1 MKRFFHP
8 FMHLLVLFLLSLLM
22 MVAATVVGVFG
33 GVGEPKDGGSWWPW
47 MAWQALSQ
55 VLMFALPALAVAW
68 MYYRED
74 QCRWLRLDFSGR
86 RWLLALAGVVTML
99 LLVPLTDWLTTWNDA
114 LHLPRALAPVEESLR
129 AAGEQSQG
137 MLERL
142 MRETSPWAS
151 LLCVALVPAVCEELF
166 FRAGIQNLLQRWW
179 SPVRADGTATAVGMH
194 AAVWVTAALFSLAHF
209 EVFAF
214 LPRLLLGALLGYL
227 YVGGG
232 SLVVNAMAHFVNN
245 AIVVVAYWM
254 ASSQGVAFDPA
265 EPLAV
270 GWEVTLACS
279 LAAVFL
285 LVVTFGKR
293 LKVSE

>member
-1 MKRFFHP
+1 
-8 FMHLLVLFLLSLLM
+8 MHLLVLFLLSLLM
-22 MVAATVVGVFG
+22 MVASTVVGVLG
-33 GVGEPKDGGSWWPW
+33 GVGAPKDGGAWWPW

-68 MYYRED
+68 LYYRED
-74 QCRWLRLDFSGR
+74 QRRWLRIDVSGR
-86 RWLLALAGVVTML
+86 RWLLALAGVVAML

-114 LHLPRALAPVEESLR
+114 LHLPRALRPVEESLR

-137 MLERL
+137 MLESL
-142 MRETSPWAS
+142 MREVNPWLS

-179 SPVRADGTATAVGMH
+179 SSLRVDGTASAVGVH

-209 EVFAF
+209 EIFAF

-232 SLVVNAMAHFVNN
+232 SLLVNVAAHFVNN
-245 AIVVVAYWM
+245 AIVVVAYWL
-254 ASSQGVAFDPA
+254 ASSRGLGFDPA
-265 EPLAV
+265 APLAI
-270 GWEVTLACS
+270 GWEVTLACTA
-279 LAAVFL
+279 AAVFL
-285 LVVTFGKR
+285 LVATFGKS
-293 LKVSE
+293 LGAKS

>member
-1 MKRFFHP
+1 
-8 FMHLLVLFLLSLLM
+8 MHLLVLFLLSLLM
-22 MVAATVVGVFG
+22 MVASTVVGVLG
-33 GVGEPKDGGSWWPW
+33 GVGAPKDGGAWWPW

-68 MYYRED
+68 LYYRED
-74 QCRWLRLDFSGR
+74 QRRWLRLDVSGR
-86 RWLLALAGVVTML
+86 RWLLALAGVVAML

-114 LHLPRALAPVEESLR
+114 LHLPRALRPVEESLR

-137 MLERL
+137 MLESL
-142 MRETSPWAS
+142 MREVTPWLS

-179 SPVRADGTATAVGMH
+179 SPLRADGTASAVGVH

-209 EVFAF
+209 ELFAF

-232 SLVVNAMAHFVNN
+232 SLLVNVAAHFVNN
-245 AIVVVAYWM
+245 AIVVVAYWL
-254 ASSQGVAFDPA
+254 ASSRGLGFDPA
-265 EPLAV
+265 APLAI
-270 GWEVTLACS
+270 GWEVTLACTA
-279 LAAVFL
+279 AAVFL
-285 LVVTFGKR
+285 LVATFGKS
-293 LKVSE
+293 LGAKS

>member
-1 MKRFFHP
+1 
-8 FMHLLVLFLLSLLM
+8 MHLLVLFLLSLLM
-22 MVAATVVGVFG
+22 MVASTVVGVLG
-33 GVGEPKDGGSWWPW
+33 GVGAPKDGGAWWPW

-68 MYYRED
+68 LYYRED
-74 QCRWLRLDFSGR
+74 QRRWLRLDVSGR
-86 RWLLALAGVVTML
+86 RWLLALAGVVAML

-114 LHLPRALAPVEESLR
+114 LHLPRALRPVEESLR

-137 MLERL
+137 MLESL
-142 MRETSPWAS
+142 MREVNPWLS

-179 SPVRADGTATAVGMH
+179 SPLRADGTASAVGVH

-209 EVFAF
+209 ELFAF

-232 SLVVNAMAHFVNN
+232 SLLVNVAAHFVNN
-245 AIVVVAYWM
+245 AIVVVAYWL
-254 ASSQGVAFDPA
+254 ASSRGLGFDPA
-265 EPLAV
+265 APLAI
-270 GWEVTLACS
+270 GWEVTLACTA
-279 LAAVFL
+279 AAVFL
-285 LVVTFGKR
+285 LVATFGKS
-293 LKVSE
+293 LGTKS

>member
-1 MKRFFHP
+1 
-8 FMHLLVLFLLSLLM
+8 MHLLVLFLLSLLM
-22 MVAATVVGVFG
+22 MVASTVVGVLG
-33 GVGEPKDGGSWWPW
+33 GVGAPKDGGAWWPW

-68 MYYRED
+68 LYYRED
-74 QCRWLRLDFSGR
+74 QRRWLRLDVSGR
-86 RWLLALAGVVTML
+86 RWLLALAGVVAML

-114 LHLPRALAPVEESLR
+114 LHLPRALRPVEESLR

-137 MLERL
+137 MLESL
-142 MRETSPWAS
+142 MREVNPWLS

-179 SPVRADGTATAVGMH
+179 SPLRADGTASAVGVH

-209 EVFAF
+209 EIFAF

-232 SLVVNAMAHFVNN
+232 SLLVNVAAHFVNN
-245 AIVVVAYWM
+245 AIVVVAYWL
-254 ASSQGVAFDPA
+254 ASSRGLGFDPA
-265 EPLAV
+265 APLAI
-270 GWEVTLACS
+270 GWEVTLACTV
-279 LAAVFL
+279 AAVFL
-285 LVVTFGKR
+285 LVATFGKS
-293 LKVSE
+293 LGAKS

>member
-1 MKRFFHP
+1 
-8 FMHLLVLFLLSLLM
+8 MHLLVLFLLSLLM
-22 MVAATVVGVFG
+22 MVASTVVGVLG
-33 GVGEPKDGGSWWPW
+33 GVGAPKDGGAWWPW

-68 MYYRED
+68 LYYRED
-74 QCRWLRLDFSGR
+74 QRRWLRLDVSGR
-86 RWLLALAGVVTML
+86 RWLLALAGVVAML

-114 LHLPRALAPVEESLR
+114 LHLPRALRPVEESLR

-137 MLERL
+137 MLESL
-142 MRETSPWAS
+142 MREVNPWLS

-179 SPVRADGTATAVGMH
+179 SPLRADGTASAVGVH

-209 EVFAF
+209 ELFAF

-232 SLVVNAMAHFVNN
+232 SLLVNVAAHFVNN
-245 AIVVVAYWM
+245 AIVVVAYWL
-254 ASSQGVAFDPA
+254 ASSRGLGFDPA
-265 EPLAV
+265 APLAI
-270 GWEVTLACS
+270 GWEVTLACTV
-279 LAAVFL
+279 AAVFL
-285 LVVTFGKR
+285 LAATFGKS
-293 LKVSE
+293 LGAKS

>member
-1 MKRFFHP
+1 
-8 FMHLLVLFLLSLLM
+8 MHLLVLFLLSLLM
-22 MVAATVVGVFG
+22 MVASTVVGVLG
-33 GVGEPKDGGSWWPW
+33 GVGAPKDGGAWWPW

-68 MYYRED
+68 LYYRED
-74 QCRWLRLDFSGR
+74 QRRWLRLDVSGR
-86 RWLLALAGVVTML
+86 RWLLALAGVVAML

-114 LHLPRALAPVEESLR
+114 LHLPRALRPVEESLR

-137 MLERL
+137 MLESL
-142 MRETSPWAS
+142 MREVNPWLS

-179 SPVRADGTATAVGMH
+179 SPLRADGTASAVGVH

-209 EVFAF
+209 ELFAF

-232 SLVVNAMAHFVNN
+232 SLLVNVAAHFVNN
-245 AIVVVAYWM
+245 AIVVVAYWL
-254 ASSQGVAFDPA
+254 ASSRGLGFDPA
-265 EPLAV
+265 APLAI

-279 LAAVFL
+279 VAAVFL
-285 LVVTFGKR
+285 LVATFGKS
-293 LKVSE
+293 LGVKS

>member
-1 MKRFFHP
+1 
-8 FMHLLVLFLLSLLM
+8 MHLLVLFLLSLLM
-22 MVAATVVGVFG
+22 MVASTVVGVLG
-33 GVGEPKDGGSWWPW
+33 GVGAPKDGGAWWPW

-68 MYYRED
+68 LYYRED
-74 QCRWLRLDFSGR
+74 QRRWLRLDVSGR
-86 RWLLALAGVVTML
+86 RWLLALAGVVAML

-114 LHLPRALAPVEESLR
+114 LHLPRALRPVEESLR

-137 MLERL
+137 MLESL
-142 MRETSPWAS
+142 MREVNPWLS

-179 SPVRADGTATAVGMH
+179 SPLRADGTASAVGVH

-209 EVFAF
+209 ELFAF

-232 SLVVNAMAHFVNN
+232 SLLVNVAAHFVNN
-245 AIVVVAYWM
+245 AIVVVAYWL
-254 ASSQGVAFDPA
+254 ASSRGLGFDPA
-265 EPLAV
+265 APLAI
-270 GWEVTLACS
+270 GWEVTLACTA
-279 LAAVFL
+279 AAVFL
-285 LVVTFGKR
+285 LVATFGKS
-293 LKVSE
+293 LGAKS

>member
-1 MKRFFHP
+1 
-8 FMHLLVLFLLSLLM
+8 MHLLVLFLLSLLM
-22 MVAATVVGVFG
+22 MVVSTVVGVLG
-33 GVGEPKDGGSWWPW
+33 GVGAPKDGGAWWPW

-68 MYYRED
+68 LYYRED
-74 QCRWLRLDFSGR
+74 QRRWLRLDVSGR
-86 RWLLALAGVVTML
+86 RWLLALAGVVAML

-114 LHLPRALAPVEESLR
+114 LHLPRALRPVEESLR

-137 MLERL
+137 MLESL
-142 MRETSPWAS
+142 MREVNPWLS

-179 SPVRADGTATAVGMH
+179 SPLRADGTASAVGVH

-209 EVFAF
+209 ELFAF

-232 SLVVNAMAHFVNN
+232 SLLVNVAAHFVNN
-245 AIVVVAYWM
+245 AIVVVAYWL
-254 ASSQGVAFDPA
+254 ASSRGLGFDPA
-265 EPLAV
+265 APLAI
-270 GWEVTLACS
+270 GWEVTLACTV
-279 LAAVFL
+279 AAVFL
-285 LVVTFGKR
+285 LVATFGKS
-293 LKVSE
+293 LGAKS

>member
-1 MKRFFHP
+1 
-8 FMHLLVLFLLSLLM
+8 MHLLVLFLLSLLM
-22 MVAATVVGVFG
+22 MVASTVVGVLG
-33 GVGEPKDGGSWWPW
+33 GVGAPKDGGAWWPW

-68 MYYRED
+68 LYYRED
-74 QCRWLRLDFSGR
+74 QRRWLRLDVSGR
-86 RWLLALAGVVTML
+86 RWLLALAGVVAML

-114 LHLPRALAPVEESLR
+114 LHLPRALRPVEESLR

-137 MLERL
+137 MLESL
-142 MRETSPWAS
+142 MREVNPWLS

-179 SPVRADGTATAVGMH
+179 SPLRADGTASAVGVH

-209 EVFAF
+209 ELFAF

-232 SLVVNAMAHFVNN
+232 SLLVNVAAHFVNN
-245 AIVVVAYWM
+245 AIVVVAYWL
-254 ASSQGVAFDPA
+254 ASSRGLGFDPA
-265 EPLAV
+265 APLAI
-270 GWEVTLACS
+270 GWEVTLACTV
-279 LAAVFL
+279 AAVFL
-285 LVVTFGKR
+285 LVATFGKS
-293 LKVSE
+293 LGAKS

>member
-1 MKRFFHP
+1 
-8 FMHLLVLFLLSLLM
+8 MHLLVLFLLSLLM
-22 MVAATVVGVFG
+22 MVASTVVGVLG
-33 GVGEPKDGGSWWPW
+33 GVGAPKDGGAWWPW

-68 MYYRED
+68 LYYRED
-74 QCRWLRLDFSGR
+74 QRRWLRLDVSGR
-86 RWLLALAGVVTML
+86 RWLLALAGVVAML

-114 LHLPRALAPVEESLR
+114 LHLPRALRPVEESLR

-137 MLERL
+137 MLESL
-142 MRETSPWAS
+142 MREVNPWLS

-179 SPVRADGTATAVGMH
+179 SPLRVDGTASAVGVH

-209 EVFAF
+209 EIFAF

-232 SLVVNAMAHFVNN
+232 SLLVNVAAHFVNN
-245 AIVVVAYWM
+245 AIVVVSYWL
-254 ASSQGVAFDPA
+254 ASSRGLGFDPA
-265 EPLAV
+265 APLAI
-270 GWEVTLACS
+270 GWEVTLACTA
-279 LAAVFL
+279 AAVFL
-285 LVVTFGKR
+285 LVATFGKS
-293 LKVSE
+293 LGAKS